1 MQFLEGN
8 VDQWYKCS
16 IDKKILKE
24 LSKRSDW
31 HGIKHIFVWAI
42 ILVFSGYMA
51 FLTWGT
57 WWCVFWFLVYG
68 NIYLFSDPIRHECG
82 HRNAFKSRWLNE
94 SFYYLTSFMFNY
106 EPIRWRWSHFH
117 HHTYTLHTKE
127 HYDHE
132 IQVTKPTDLLW
143 LFIYHLPLGNLF
155 FYKSNAAFHLETIK
169 HALGIKTQVLK
180 DCVPKDEYS
189 KVRIFARIH
198 ILLWIIIILSSV
210 YFKTWL
216 PIVLILLPFIYG
228 TTTRNIFDFV
238 QHAGLK
244 NNVMD
249 HRLCTRTV
257 KFNPIFSF
265 LYWHMEYHCEHHMFP
280 MVPSYNLKKLHEA
293 VKDQMPKPK
302 TSLWDAYK
310 EIIPAVLKQAKDPT
324 YVLKVELPKESNN

>member
-1 MQFLEGN
+1 MNIKFPEGN
-8 VDQWYKCS
+8 VDRWYKCS
-16 IDKKILKE
+16 IDKKVLKD
-24 LSKRSDW
+24 LSRRSDW
-31 HGIKHIFVWAI
+31 QGIKHILIWAT

-94 SFYYLTSFMFNY
+94 CFYYLTSFMFNY

-155 FYKSNAAFHLETIK
+155 FYKSNVAFHLETIK
-169 HALGIKTQVLK
+169 HALGIKTQVVK
-180 DCVPKDEYS
+180 DCVPPKEYS
-189 KVRIFARIH
+189 KLGISARIFVLFW
-198 ILLWIIIILSSV
+198 ILIISSSI
-210 YFKTWL
+210 YFTTWL
-216 PIVLILLPFIYG
+216 PVLYLLLPFIYG
-228 TTTRNIFDFV
+228 STLIHSVHFV
-238 QHAGLK
+238 QHAGLA

-249 HRLCTRTV
+249 HRLTTRSL
-257 KFNPIFSF
+257 KLNPILNF
-265 LYWHMEYHCEHHMFP
+265 LCWNMEYHLEHHMYP
-280 MVPSYNLKKLHEA
+280 MVPAYNLKKLHNA

-302 TSLWDAYK
+302 NGFLDAYK
-310 EIIPAVLKQAKDPT
+310 EILPAIFKQAYDPD
-324 YVLKVELPKESNN
+324 YRLEVKLPNI